1 MEPCLRQVPL
11 REKEKQG
18 GSRDKG
24 EGKEVTKREGMKQ
37 EKRKE
42 EAGRR
47 VEESR
52 RRNRLGLCW
61 SEYPHSHGPCLA
73 PHGHRF

>member
-47 VEESR
+47 VEEQEEEPAGAVLVRIST
-52 RRNRLGLCW
+52 
-61 SEYPHSHGPCLA
+61 
-73 PHGHRF
+73 

>member
-42 EAGRR
+42 EAGRKTMGTFSKLR
-47 VEESR
+47 S
-52 RRNRLGLCW
+52 LW
-61 SEYPHSHGPCLA
+61 
-73 PHGHRF
+73 